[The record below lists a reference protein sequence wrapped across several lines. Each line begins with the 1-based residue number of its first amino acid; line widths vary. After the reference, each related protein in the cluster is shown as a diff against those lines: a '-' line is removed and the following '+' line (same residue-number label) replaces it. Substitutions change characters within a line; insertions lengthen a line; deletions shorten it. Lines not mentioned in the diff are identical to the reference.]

1 VSLTYKDLKNEEAN
15 LKQVIEHAQ
24 EELRAVQ
31 ILIRCRE
38 LRQETAVTV
47 LIRQNL
53 KGMTVKNAVRTVSL
67 EWREKKFIAIEV
79 TEELGKRG
87 FEDQPNLRTNVGN
100 ALKELYDDDFLGRE
114 DIGDKL
120 RKYEYWVKEQSQ

>member
-1 VSLTYKDLKNEEAN
+1 MSLTYKDLKNEEAN